1 MRGLVLAH
9 GLSLQTDRP
18 KPAPRPQEAII
29 QVLQAGIC
37 STDLH
42 IVKGYMDFQGVLGH
56 EFVGVVEHAPGN
68 SSLVGKRVV
77 GEINAAC
84 RVCPTCKDRRPT
96 HCPNRTTLGIMGRDG
111 AFADYLSLPIENL
124 YLVPD
129 GMTNEQAVFIE
140 PLAAACEIPQLAT
153 IKPKDRVIIIGDG
166 KLGLL
171 CAQVLALAGCQVT
184 LLGRHSER
192 HAWLIPKGI
201 AVTSAIQAVP
211 PGADIVVE
219 ATGNLQGLTMATQ
232 LVRPRGTIVLKSTYH
247 GKVLVNMTEL
257 VINEISIAGSR
268 CGPFAPAL
276 RLLAGGMIEVEPL
289 IHSRFSLTDGIKA
302 MEQAAQ
308 PGTLKVLLNMSQD
321 SFEGKNYSCQPPSPT
336 MQPLV

>member
-1 MRGLVLAH
+1 M
-9 GLSLQTDRP
+9 
-18 KPAPRPQEAII
+18 
-29 QVLQAGIC
+29 
-37 STDLH
+37 
-42 IVKGYMDFQGVLGH
+42 VKGYMDFQGVLGH
-56 EFVGVVEHAPGN
+56 EFVGIVDHAPDH

-84 RVCPTCKDRRPT
+84 RVCPTCQNGRPT

-111 AFADYLSLPIENL
+111 AFADYLSLPVENL

-140 PLAAACEIPQLAT
+140 PLAAACEIPQLVA
-153 IKPKDRVIIIGDG
+153 IKPTDRVLIIGDG

-171 CAQVLALAGCQVT
+171 CAQVLALAGCHVT

-192 HAWLIPKGI
+192 HAWLIRKGI
-201 AVTSAIQAVP
+201 AVTSEIQEVP

-219 ATGNLQGLTMATQ
+219 ATGSPEGLTMATQ

-247 GKVLVNMTEL
+247 GEVLVNMTEL
-257 VINEISIAGSR
+257 VIHEISVIGSR

-276 RLLAGGMIEVEPL
+276 RLLAGEMIEVEPL
-289 IHSRFSLTDGIKA
+289 IHMPVFH
-302 MEQAAQ
+302 
-308 PGTLKVLLNMSQD
+308 
-321 SFEGKNYSCQPPSPT
+321 
-336 MQPLV
+336 

>member
-9 GLSLQTDRP
+9 SLSLQTDRT
-18 KPAPRPQEAII
+18 KPAPRTQEAII

-42 IVKGYMDFQGVLGH
+42 LVKGYMGFQGVLGH
-56 EFVGVVEHAPGN
+56 EFVGVVDHAPDH
-68 SSLVGKRVV
+68 STLVGKRVV
-77 GEINAAC
+77 GEINASC
-84 RVCPTCKDRRPT
+84 RACPTCQNGRPT

-111 AFADYLSLPIENL
+111 AFADYLSLPVENL

-140 PLAAACEIPQLAT
+140 PLAAACEIPQLVT
-153 IKPKDRVIIIGDG
+153 IKPTDRVIIIGDG

-171 CAQVLALAGCQVT
+171 CAQVLSLTGCQVT

-201 AVTSAIQAVP
+201 AVTSESQDIT
-211 PGADIVVE
+211 PGADIVIE
-219 ATGNLQGLTMATQ
+219 ATGSPQGLTMATQ

-247 GKVLVNMTEL
+247 GEVLVNMTEL
-257 VINEISIAGSR
+257 VIHEISIIGSR

-276 RLLAGGMIEVEPL
+276 RLLAGEMIEVEPL
-289 IHSRFSLTDGIKA
+289 IHARFSLTDGIKA

-308 PGTLKVLLNMSQD
+308 PGTLKVLLNMS
-321 SFEGKNYSCQPPSPT
+321 
-336 MQPLV
+336 

>member
-1 MRGLVLAH
+1 MRGLVLEQ

-18 KPAPRPQEAII
+18 KPSPSPKEAII
-29 QVLQAGIC
+29 QVVQAGIC

-42 IVKGYMDFQGVLGH
+42 LMKGYMEFQGVLGH
-56 EFVGVVEHAPGN
+56 EFVGVVDHAAEN
-68 SSLVGKRVV
+68 TSLIGKRVV

-84 RVCPTCKDRRPT
+84 QSCHTCLQGNPT

-111 AFADYLSLPIENL
+111 AFADYLSLPIANL
-124 YLVPD
+124 YQLPEAIS
-129 GMTNEQAVFIE
+129 NEQAVFIE
-140 PLAAACEIPQLAT
+140 PLAAACEIPQLVT
-153 IKPKDRVIIIGDG
+153 IKPKDRVVVIGDG

-171 CAQVLALAGCQVT
+171 CAQVIALNGCHAT

-192 HAWLIPKGI
+192 HAWLASKGVSATSEIQEIPR
-201 AVTSAIQAVP
+201 
-211 PGADIVVE
+211 GADIIVE
-219 ATGNLQGLTMATQ
+219 ATGSPAGLKMATQ

-247 GKVLVNMTEL
+247 GEVSFNMTEL
-257 VINEISIAGSR
+257 VINEISVIGSR

-289 IHSRFSLTDGIKA
+289 IHARYSLHDGIKA

-308 PGTLKVLLNMSQD
+308 PGTLKVLLNMS
-321 SFEGKNYSCQPPSPT
+321 
-336 MQPLV
+336 

>member
-1 MRGLVLAH
+1 MRGLVLEQ

-18 KPAPRPQEAII
+18 KPTPSSQEAII

-42 IVKGYMDFQGVLGH
+42 LMKGYMEFQGVLGH
-56 EFVGVVEHAPGN
+56 EFVGVVDHAAEN
-68 SSLVGKRVV
+68 SSLIGKRVV

-84 RVCPTCKDRRPT
+84 RSCQTCLQGNPT

-124 YLVPD
+124 YPLPEAIS
-129 GMTNEQAVFIE
+129 NEQAVFIE
-140 PLAAACEIPQLAT
+140 PLAAACEIPQLVT
-153 IKPKDRVIIIGDG
+153 IKPKDRVVVIGDG

-171 CAQVLALAGCQVT
+171 CAQVLALTGCHIT

-192 HAWLIPKGI
+192 HTWLASKGL
-201 AVTSAIQAVP
+201 AVTSDMQEIP
-211 PGADIVVE
+211 RGADIIVE
-219 ATGNLQGLTMATQ
+219 ATGSPEGLAMATQ

-247 GKVLVNMTEL
+247 GEVLVNMTEL
-257 VINEISIAGSR
+257 VINEISVIGSR

-289 IHSRFSLTDGIKA
+289 IHARYSLNDGIKA
-302 MEQAAQ
+302 MNQAAQ
-308 PGTLKVLLNMSQD
+308 PGTLKVLLNMS
-321 SFEGKNYSCQPPSPT
+321 
-336 MQPLV
+336 

>member
-1 MRGLVLAH
+1 MRGLVLAQ

-18 KPAPRPQEAII
+18 KPVPRPQEAII

-42 IVKGYMDFQGVLGH
+42 IVKGYMDFKGVLGH
-56 EFVGVVEHAPGN
+56 EFVGIVDHAPNN

-84 RVCPTCKDRRPT
+84 RSCQTCLQGHPT

-111 AFADYLSLPIENL
+111 AFADYLSLPVENL

-129 GMTNEQAVFIE
+129 EMTNEQAVFIE
-140 PLAAACEIPQLAT
+140 PLAAACEIPQLVT

-171 CAQVLALAGCQVT
+171 CAQVLALEGCHVT
-184 LLGRHSER
+184 LLGRHNER
-192 HAWLIPKGI
+192 HAWLIPKDI
-201 AVTSAIQAVP
+201 AVTSAIQDIP
-211 PGADIVVE
+211 TGADIVIE
-219 ATGNLQGLTMATQ
+219 ATGSPQGLTIATQ
-232 LVRPRGTIVLKSTYH
+232 LVRPRGKIVLKSTYH
-247 GKVLVNMTEL
+247 GEVLVNMTEL
-257 VINEISIAGSR
+257 VINEISIVGSR

-276 RLLAGGMIEVEPL
+276 RLLAGKMIEVEPL
-289 IHSRFSLTDGIKA
+289 IHSHFSLTDGMKA

-308 PGTLKVLLNMSQD
+308 PGPVKVLLNMS
-321 SFEGKNYSCQPPSPT
+321 
-336 MQPLV
+336 

>member
-1 MRGLVLAH
+1 MRGLVLAQ

-18 KPAPRPQEAII
+18 KPAPQPQEAII

-42 IVKGYMDFQGVLGH
+42 IVNGYMDFQGVLGH
-56 EFVGVVEHAPGN
+56 EFVGVVDHAPGN

-84 RVCPTCKDRRPT
+84 RACPTCQNGRPT

-111 AFADYLSLPIENL
+111 AFADYLSLPVENL

-140 PLAAACEIPQLAT
+140 PLAAACEIPQLVT
-153 IKPKDRVIIIGDG
+153 IKPTDQVIIIGDG

-171 CAQVLALAGCQVT
+171 CAQVLALNGCQVT
-184 LLGRHSER
+184 LLGRHSKG
-192 HAWLIPKGI
+192 HDWLIQKGI
-201 AVTSAIQAVP
+201 AVTFETQEVT

-219 ATGNLQGLTMATQ
+219 ATGNPQGLTMAAQ

-247 GKVLVNMTEL
+247 GEVMVNMTEL
-257 VINEISIAGSR
+257 VINEISIVGSR

-289 IHSRFSLTDGIKA
+289 IQARFLLTDGIKA
-302 MEQAAQ
+302 MEEAAQ
-308 PGTLKVLLNMSQD
+308 PGTLKVLLNVS
-321 SFEGKNYSCQPPSPT
+321 
-336 MQPLV
+336 

>member
-42 IVKGYMDFQGVLGH
+42 LVKGYMDFQGVLGH
-56 EFVGVVEHAPGN
+56 EFVGVVDHAPGH

-84 RVCPTCKDRRPT
+84 RVCPTCQNGRPT

-111 AFADYLSLPIENL
+111 AFADYLSLPVDNL

-140 PLAAACEIPQLAT
+140 PLAAACEIPQLVA
-153 IKPKDRVIIIGDG
+153 IKPTDRIIIIGDG

-171 CAQVLALAGCQVT
+171 CAQVLALTGGQIT
-184 LLGRHSER
+184 LLGRHCEN
-192 HAWLIPKGI
+192 HAWLAPKGI
-201 AVTSAIQAVP
+201 AVTSEIRDIP
-211 PGADIVVE
+211 PGADIIVE
-219 ATGNLQGLTMATQ
+219 ATGSPQGLTMATT
-232 LVRPRGTIVLKSTYH
+232 LIRPRGTIVLKSTYH
-247 GKVLVNMTEL
+247 GEILVNMTEL
-257 VINEISIAGSR
+257 VIHEISVIGSR

-276 RLLAGGMIEVEPL
+276 RLLGSGMIDVEPL
-289 IHSRFSLTDGIKA
+289 IHSRFSMTDGIKA
-302 MEQAAQ
+302 IEQAAQ
-308 PGTLKVLLNMSQD
+308 PGTLKVLLNMS
-321 SFEGKNYSCQPPSPT
+321 
-336 MQPLV
+336 